1 MYHTQETTNS
11 VENVKPVYVLR
22 NAIQTPDKTILRSYS
37 RWDYVPHMD
46 TVSGELYFTDG
57 GPWGLSYR
65 RSVNVVPYVDMAVTT
80 ADAFELQ
87 REAFVWGTYGKD
99 GKQKKTYVELRHMTD
114 EHIWAVLK
122 TQEHIYST
130 YVEDLFVSELE
141 YRQLNNITIE
151 D

>member
-1 MYHTQETTNS
+1 VNNQE
-11 VENVKPVYVLR
+11 VKPVYVLR

-46 TVSGELYFTDG
+46 KVSGELYFVDSGTDH
-57 GPWGLSYR
+57 YRR
-65 RSVNVVPYVDMAVTT
+65 RSVNVVPYVDLTVTT

-99 GKQKKTYVELRHMTD
+99 GKQKKVYVALKDMTD

-122 TQEHIYST
+122 TQDGIKGT
-130 YVEDLFVSELE
+130 YVEELFENELE
-141 YRQLNNITIE
+141 YRLINHIE
-151 D
+151 IKD